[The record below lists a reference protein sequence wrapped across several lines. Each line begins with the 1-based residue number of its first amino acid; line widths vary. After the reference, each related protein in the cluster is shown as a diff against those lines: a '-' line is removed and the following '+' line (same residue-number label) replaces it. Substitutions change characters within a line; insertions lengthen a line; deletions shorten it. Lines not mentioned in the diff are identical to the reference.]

1 MNDDPEPPIETVE
14 SRGSLLVLAALAL
27 LAGAHSQPRRVTS
40 RVQERGHA
48 RCYP

>member
-27 LAGAHSQPRRVTS
+27 LAGALAASSRNFTS
-40 RVQERGHA
+40 QERGHA